1 MGVADNYTENNMA
14 HLKVVNSATEAI
26 SSIARRR
33 PRPYTTFYFK
43 RGQMSPIRVARSTS
57 PTAALC
63 AVVRRIGEGEPIY
76 VAEIINSNGKLL
88 KTVRVHYRKI
98 EIK

>member
-1 MGVADNYTENNMA
+1 MT
-14 HLKVVNSATEAI
+14 HLKVVKSATEAVDT
-26 SSIARRR
+26 IARRR

-43 RGQMSPIRVARSTS
+43 RGQLSPIRIARSTS

-63 AVVRRIGEGEPIY
+63 AVVRRIGEGEPIH

>member
-1 MGVADNYTENNMA
+1 MA
-14 HLKVVNSATEAI
+14 HLKVVKSATEAVNN
-26 SSIARRR
+26 IARCR
-33 PRPYTTFYFK
+33 PRPYTTYYFK
-43 RGQMSPIRVARSTS
+43 RGQLSPIRIARSTS

-76 VAEIINSNGKLL
+76 VAEIINSTGKLL